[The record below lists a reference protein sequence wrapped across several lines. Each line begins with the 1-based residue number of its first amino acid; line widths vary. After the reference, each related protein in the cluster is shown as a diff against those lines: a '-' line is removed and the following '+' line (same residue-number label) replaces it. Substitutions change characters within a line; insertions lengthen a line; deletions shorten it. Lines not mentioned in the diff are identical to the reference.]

1 MVLFCSKI
9 DYPMNIICNWG
20 WKIAVAFVVLFI
32 AWLLIYPK
40 NKDR

>member
-1 MVLFCSKI
+1 MALFCSGI

-20 WKIAVAFVVLFI
+20 WRLAIIFVIFFVI
-32 AWLLIYPK
+32 WLLIYPK